1 MVLTCYICGN
11 FLQGTL
17 QGLGCLPED
26 CGFYSERNGVMSVTS
41 CRAEARVWTPLVTA
55 QPDLLD
61 CPLCPLIC
69 TWAVSGKWR
78 DVQTE
83 PGGTTQVQGGGA
95 WPLTRRPQPQGRH
108 AASRKPLQM
117 TRVAMAPS
125 VTPTCTVPVTDQ
137 PPDPWNPPHVF
148 MLLME
153 ILGSA
158 STLET
163 ERGTQGPRTPSLTH
177 HPTIYQ
183 AHGGGPAWG

>member
-1 MVLTCYICGN
+1 
-11 FLQGTL
+11 
-17 QGLGCLPED
+17 
-26 CGFYSERNGVMSVTS
+26 
-41 CRAEARVWTPLVTA
+41 
-55 QPDLLD
+55 
-61 CPLCPLIC
+61 
-69 TWAVSGKWR
+69 
-78 DVQTE
+78 
-83 PGGTTQVQGGGA
+83 
-95 WPLTRRPQPQGRH
+95 
-108 AASRKPLQM
+108 M